1 MLAAGCRKGPRAS
14 PPIGEAYVGPA
25 VLNIRGDIPLQS
37 ATVATVKHGERL
49 EILQRRRRFLKVR
62 TPGGA
67 EGWTDERQLLA
78 HEEMAELKALFERAR
93 KMPVQGQAKPTAD
106 LNMHTQPSRQ
116 SPSFLQV
123 KENEPVDVLSS
134 VVTGRTEAP
143 RKPLLPPAQKKS
155 KDTVKKPAKSASKYA
170 PPPLKPPGPPDDWIE
185 LSKTDLGDGAAQTE
199 EEAPAAK
206 PVPTD
211 RWSLIR
217 ASSGESGW
225 VLTSRLIMAIPDE
238 VAQYAEGRR
247 IVSYFPLGAVQ
258 DGDQKKTVW
267 LWTTSG
273 RGGEPCDF
281 DSFRVFV
288 WSLRHHRYETAYI
301 ERNLKGYSP
310 VLLKDV
316 MFGTSSRSKAQAAS
330 RFPGFSVCMEN
341 KDGQRYRREYAFLGI
356 AVRYAG
362 EQPCEASPPDMV
374 KTPAPGSV
382 AGAPAGPPA
391 ETFAERFRKRL
402 HAITRGWFRK

>member
-1 MLAAGCRKGPRAS
+1 
-14 PPIGEAYVGPA
+14 
-25 VLNIRGDIPLQS
+25 
-37 ATVATVKHGERL
+37 
-49 EILQRRRRFLKVR
+49 
-62 TPGGA
+62 
-67 EGWTDERQLLA
+67 
-78 HEEMAELKALFERAR
+78 
-93 KMPVQGQAKPTAD
+93 
-106 LNMHTQPSRQ
+106 MHTQPSRQ
-116 SPSFLQV
+116 SPSFLHV

-143 RKPLLPPAQKKS
+143 RKPLLPTAPKKS

-170 PPPLKPPGPPDDWIE
+170 PPAPKPPGPPDDWIE
-185 LSKTDLGDGAAQTE
+185 LSKTDLGDDAAQTE
-199 EEAPAAK
+199 QEAPAAK

-267 LWTTSG
+267 LWTTRG

-316 MFGTSSRSKAQAAS
+316 MFGTSIRSKGQAAS

-402 HAITRGWFRK
+402 HAITRGWFGK